1 MGTSCVLITI
11 AVLRVI
17 AAFKL
22 SRSSRLRAAIGQKK
36 KKKKKK
42 KIVILDYSEKGQRIH
57 ILHIRFPCSDYKKGS

>member
-36 KKKKKK
+36 K
-42 KIVILDYSEKGQRIH
+42 IVILDYSEKGQRIH

>member
-36 KKKKKK
+36 KKK
-42 KIVILDYSEKGQRIH
+42 IVILDYSEKGQRIH